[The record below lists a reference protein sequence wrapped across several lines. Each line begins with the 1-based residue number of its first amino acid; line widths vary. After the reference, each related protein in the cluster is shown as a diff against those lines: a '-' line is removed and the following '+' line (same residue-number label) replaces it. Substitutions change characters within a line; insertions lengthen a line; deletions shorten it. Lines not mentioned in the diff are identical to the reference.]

1 VTFNSESLPV
11 ELDGVS
17 YLLDSTQYRRTTVPV
32 ARQQRDNSKEPGENT
47 LDTTGA
53 WVRSQTDWS
62 YGAGQ
67 LYFDNDDSD
76 RRRFYSSHG
85 VDVWTKGQI
94 SLLPVMETPGSTPT
108 FTTGDIFVEAVTN
121 SSGTEYL
128 YVAQANQLY
137 WATSPAGS
145 SPTWGT
151 PITVGGTVTS
161 ITSDGTN
168 IYLAFDGSIVAE
180 SSTIGST
187 STSSFGSLDPH
198 FIKICAGR
206 IIAADDNNIFELDAS
221 GAKASSSLDYSLP
234 LTTSKWV
241 TATAGANGIYA
252 AANTDNT
259 GSIYHIGVSNTDGT
273 LNAPTIA
280 GSLPRNETIND
291 VMAYAGLLG
300 IATSIGFR
308 VALINEQTGSI
319 SIGPAIDTGGEA
331 YSLEA
336 DGRFMWWGTNYGLC
350 YRADLSK
357 FTDTLVPAYAADL
370 VSATSSTTTDLVKS
384 ITRLPNNNSP
394 KLFIG
399 ITKTS
404 SAAVL
409 QREHRSGN
417 KVASGW
423 LIAGECTWSTVV
435 PKYLRSGVIDL
446 DRSQFENSKTAY
458 AGAGTDYTDGDTTY
472 TLGAETTTPVGKIRL
487 VATNSAGTP
496 STIPSAAG
504 TLITGTPVK
513 FDFATST
520 DNIRTSISY
529 DLKVE
534 LEASSSSPTE
544 SPICHDWQMTA
555 VAVPRRVDEII
566 LPIILKRD
574 VMTGRGAGVPK
585 RYDSSEVFTRLR
597 NLMEN
602 GEDITYQE
610 GDRQET
616 VTIERIEMQPERLS
630 DNGAWWEGTL
640 LVRLLTVP
648 S

>member
-17 YLLDSTQYRRTTVPV
+17 YLIDTTQYRRTTVPV

-67 LYFDNDDSD
+67 LYLDNDDSD

-85 VDVWTKGQI
+85 IDVWTKGQI

-108 FTTGDIFVEAVTN
+108 FATGDIFVESVTN
-121 SSGTEYL
+121 AAGTEYL
-128 YVAQANQLY
+128 YVAQANKLY
-137 WATSPAGS
+137 WATTPTGS

-161 ITSDGTN
+161 ITSDNTN
-168 IYLAFDGSIVAE
+168 VYIGFDGSIVAE

-187 STSSFGSLDPH
+187 SSASFGSLDPNL
-198 FIKICAGR
+198 IKICAGR
-206 IIAADDNNIFELDAS
+206 IIAADDNAIYELDAA
-221 GAKASSSLDYSLP
+221 GAKATSSLDYSLP
-234 LTTSKWV
+234 LSSSKWV
-241 TATAGANGIYA
+241 SATAGANGIYA

-259 GSIYHIGVSNTDGT
+259 GSVYYIGVNTTNGA
-273 LNAPTIA
+273 LNAPSIA
-280 GSLPRNETIND
+280 GSLPKNETVNQIL
-291 VMAYAGLLG
+291 AYAGLLG
-300 IATSIGFR
+300 IATSKGFR
-308 VALINEQTGSI
+308 LGLINEQTGSVTV
-319 SIGPAIDTGGEA
+319 GPVIDTGGAA

-336 DGRFMWWGTNYGLC
+336 DGKFMWWGTNYGLC
-350 YRADLSK
+350 YRADLSV

-370 VSATSSTTTDLVKS
+370 VSTVSSTTSDIVNS
-384 ITRLPNNNSP
+384 ITRIPNAGSP
-394 KLFIG
+394 KLFTG
-399 ITKTS
+399 IKKTGQP
-404 SAAVL
+404 AIL
-409 QREHRSGN
+409 QREHRNGN
-417 KVASGW
+417 KVTSGW
-423 LIAGECTWSTVV
+423 LIAGEVTWSTVV
-435 PKYLRSGVIDL
+435 PKFLRSGVIDL
-446 DRSQFENSKTAY
+446 DRSQFENAK
-458 AGAGTDYTDGDTTY
+458 TDYRGASTSYVDGDTTY

-487 VATNSAGTP
+487 VATNNANTP
-496 STIPSAAG
+496 STIPSTNG
-504 TLITGTPVK
+504 TLTTGVPVK
-513 FDFATST
+513 FDFATAT

-529 DLKVE
+529 DVKVE
-534 LEASSSSPTE
+534 LEASVSSPTE
-544 SPICHDWQMTA
+544 SPICHDWQCTA

-566 LPIILKRD
+566 LPVVLKRD
-574 VMTGRGAGVPK
+574 VVSGRGSGIPK
-585 RYDSSEVFTRLR
+585 RFDSSEVFTRLR

-602 GEDITYQE
+602 GEDIDYQE
-610 GDRQET
+610 GDRTET
-616 VTIERIEMQPERLS
+616 VTIERLEMQPDRLS